1 VCRKFCFLQLSY
13 CPLGSGF
20 FLSSFREQTQLCTAW
35 ADRGLLQQ
43 LTLVFLLFFFFT
55 LTLNVL
61 LSREEV

>member
-43 LTLVFLLFFFFT
+43 LTLVFSVVFFFP

-61 LSREEV
+61 LSRDEV

>member
-1 VCRKFCFLQLSY
+1 MCRKFCFLQLSY

-43 LTLVFLLFFFFT
+43 LTLVFLLFFFSSDFE
-55 LTLNVL
+55 
-61 LSREEV
+61 RAFK